1 MILKKYFYF
10 ALLVLASLWVMPACS
25 EDNDIPSQ
33 EVPEEPENPENP
45 GDNGGEHVPNPAG
58 DDFYMFV
65 NGEWHESLT
74 DLSTPQGYDYDIAH
88 LLAVK
93 TGECY
98 KTFEPAILI
107 QESLANL
114 LAGGQDA
121 NLQKVD
127 EVIEELLGDVE
138 TKTDIY
144 QSIGKM
150 IGMGLAEEYAM
161 LSMYPDEGMIY
172 FAIVPP
178 SQFQEEEDEEQAGV
192 RSLKHKKVKK
202 LKKYSSRSRSTDDT
216 MNTILE
222 GLGMD
227 PEYFL
232 YDESIVPFLT
242 KLEESSLDELKELI
256 NDAVASQLLPFCG
269 DEFVTQFTEGAMT
282 STMDLVNASFASL
295 FKYSLS
301 HHFCQTYLT
310 EELKAKYAEYGEE
323 MRSVFAK
330 RIENNAWLSAPT
342 KQAALAKLDAMKFFF
357 GEPDVWYEAGFP
369 VLKGEVLVD
378 DILEAKASNK
388 RLIEAVLGKNARDES
403 FTWGICQPGG
413 HALNVSDAYYS
424 VDSNAMHLHPSYLM
438 APEYAEDME
447 PAQVY
452 AAFYVMG
459 HEMTHGFDLD
469 GSTYDGEGQENNW
482 WAAEDR
488 AKFEALNNL
497 VIEQIGTFEV
507 AEGIFANSSKTVTED
522 VADMGGL
529 NIAFDA
535 LTAYLTKKGVSG
547 DDLKEAQKDF
557 FEHYAYRY
565 HTHYTSETL
574 QKQLQDVHSVD
585 MVRVNG
591 IVQHMDSWYE
601 LYNVVEGDALY
612 FPKEKRIIIW

>member
-33 EVPEEPENPENP
+33 EVPEEPENPGNNEE
-45 GDNGGEHVPNPAG
+45 EHVPNPAG

-74 DLSTPQGYDYDIAH
+74 NLSTPQGYDYDIAH

-121 NLQKVD
+121 SLQRVN
-127 EVIEELLGDVE
+127 EVIEELLADVE
-138 TKTDIY
+138 TKTDAY
-144 QSIGKM
+144 RAIGKM
-150 IGMGLAEEYAM
+150 VGMGLIDSEIRLY
-161 LSMYPDEGMIY
+161 MYPDEGIMHY
-172 FAIVPP
+172 AVVPP
-178 SQFQEEEDEEQAGV
+178 QQPEEGEEEESEIL
-192 RSLKHKKVKK
+192 SMKHRKVKK
-202 LKKYSSRSRSTDDT
+202 LKKYSGRSRSTDDA
-216 MNTILE
+216 MNAILE

-227 PEYFL
+227 ADYFL

-242 KLEESSLDELKELI
+242 KLEKSSLDELKELI
-256 NDAVASQLLPFCG
+256 NNAVASELLPFCG
-269 DEFVTQFTEGAMT
+269 DEFVAQATGGAIT
-282 STMDLVNASFASL
+282 STMDMVNTLFEEL

-301 HHFCQTYLT
+301 HHFSQTYLT
-310 EELKAKYAEYGEE
+310 EELKEQYAEYGEE
-323 MRSVFAK
+323 LRSVFAK
-330 RIENNAWLSAPT
+330 RIENNAWLSTAT
-342 KQAALAKLDAMKFFF
+342 KQAALAKLNAMKFFF
-357 GEPDVWYEAGFP
+357 GEPDVWYEEGFP
-369 VLKGEVLVD
+369 VLKGELLVD

-388 RLIEAVLGKNARDES
+388 RLVEAVLGKNHRDES

-413 HALNVSDAYYS
+413 SCLNKHDAYYS
-424 VDSNAMHLHPSYLM
+424 VDTNTMHIHTSFLM

-447 PAQVY
+447 PGKVY
-452 AAFYVMG
+452 ASFYVMG

-469 GSTYDGEGQENNW
+469 GSTYDGEGQKNNW

-497 VIEQIGTFEV
+497 VIEQIGTFKV

-522 VADMGGL
+522 VADLGGM

-565 HTHYTSETL
+565 HTHYTPETL
-574 QKQLQDVHSVD
+574 QEQLQDIHSVD

-612 FPKEKRIIIW
+612 LPKEERIVIW

>member
-10 ALLVLASLWVMPACS
+10 ALLVLASLWVMPSCS
-25 EDNDIPSQ
+25 EDNDIPNQ
-33 EVPEEPENPENP
+33 EIPEEPENPGNNEE
-45 GDNGGEHVPNPAG
+45 EHVPNPAG

-98 KTFEPAILI
+98 KTFEAAQMI
-107 QESLANL
+107 QKSSANL
-114 LAGGQDA
+114 QAGGQDA
-121 NLQKVD
+121 NLQRVD
-127 EVIEELLGDVE
+127 EIINELLADIE
-138 TKTDIY
+138 TKTDAY
-144 QSIGKM
+144 QAIGKT
-150 IGMGLAEEYAM
+150 IGMGLLEEEVKLY
-161 LSMYPDEGMIY
+161 MYPAEGVLCY
-172 FAIVPP
+172 AVVPP
-178 SQFQEEEDEEQAGV
+178 QQAEEDEDGEEQASI
-192 RSLKHKKVKK
+192 RSMKHKKIKK

-216 MNTILE
+216 MNAILE
-222 GLGMD
+222 GLGLD
-227 PEYFL
+227 PEYFV

-256 NDAVASQLLPFCG
+256 NDAVASELLPFCG
-269 DEFVTQFTEGAMT
+269 DEFAAQFTEGAIT
-282 STMDLVNASFASL
+282 STTDLVNLVFQDL

-301 HHFCQTYLT
+301 HHFSRTYLT
-310 EELKAKYAEYGEE
+310 EELKEQYAEYGEE

-330 RIENNAWLSAPT
+330 RIENNAWLSTPT

-357 GEPDVWYEAGFP
+357 GEPDVWYEEGFP
-369 VLKGEVLVD
+369 VLKGELLVD

-388 RLIEAVLGKNARDES
+388 RLVEAVLGKNARDES

-413 HALNVSDAYYS
+413 NGLNVHDAYYS
-424 VDSNAMHLHPSYLM
+424 VDTNAMHLHPSFMM
-438 APEYAEDME
+438 APEYTEDME

-488 AKFEALNNL
+488 AKFEALNNQ

-535 LTAYLTKKGVSG
+535 LTAYLTKMGVSG
-547 DDLKEAQKDF
+547 DEMKEAQKNF
-557 FEHYAYRY
+557 FEHHAYRF

-574 QKQLQDVHSVD
+574 QEQLQDEHSVD

-612 FPKEKRIIIW
+612 LPKEERIVIW

>member
-1 MILKKYFYF
+1 MTLKNYFYF
-10 ALLVLASLWVMPACS
+10 AMLMLASVFVMPACS
-25 EDNDIPSQ
+25 DHDDMP
-33 EVPEEPENPENP
+33 
-45 GDNGGEHVPNPAG
+45 GGENEEEHVSNPAG

-74 DLSTPQGYDYDIAH
+74 DLSAPQGYSYDIAK
-88 LLAVK
+88 LLAAK
-93 TGECY
+93 TLECY
-98 KTFEPAILI
+98 KTYEPAILI

-121 NLQKVD
+121 NLQRVD
-127 EVIEELLGDVE
+127 EVIEELLADVE
-138 TKTDIY
+138 TKTDAY
-144 QSIGKM
+144 RAIGKM
-150 IGMGLAEEYAM
+150 VGMGLIDSKIRLY
-161 LSMYPDEGMIY
+161 MYPDEGIMHY
-172 FAIVPP
+172 AVVPP
-178 SQFQEEEDEEQAGV
+178 QADEEGEEEEEAEI
-192 RSLKHKKVKK
+192 RSMKHRKVKK
-202 LKKYSSRSRSTDDT
+202 LKKYSGRSRSTDDA
-216 MNTILE
+216 MNAILE

-227 PEYFL
+227 SDYFL

-242 KLEESSLDELKELI
+242 KLEESSLDELKEVI
-256 NDAVASQLLPFCG
+256 NGAVVSELLPFCG
-269 DEFVTQFTEGAMT
+269 DEYVAQATEGAFT
-282 STMDLVNASFASL
+282 STMDMVNTLFEEL

-310 EELKAKYAEYGEE
+310 EELQGQFAEYGEE
-323 MRSVFAK
+323 LRSVFAK
-330 RIENNAWLSAPT
+330 RIENNAWLSTAT
-342 KQAALAKLDAMKFFF
+342 KQAALAKLNAMKFFF
-357 GEPDVWYEAGFP
+357 GEPDVWYEEGFP
-369 VLKGEVLVD
+369 VLKGELLVD

-388 RLIEAVLGKNARDES
+388 RLVEAVLGKNHRDES

-413 HALNVSDAYYS
+413 SCLNKHEAYYTANT
-424 VDSNAMHLHPSYLM
+424 NAMHIHPSFLM

-447 PAQVY
+447 PGKVY
-452 AAFYVMG
+452 ASFYVMG

-522 VADMGGL
+522 VADMGGM

-547 DDLKEAQKDF
+547 DELKEAQKDF
-557 FEHYAYRY
+557 FEHHAYRY
-565 HTHYTSETL
+565 HTYYTPEAL
-574 QKQLQDVHSVD
+574 QEQLADIHSVD

-612 FPKEKRIIIW
+612 LPKEERITIW

>member
-1 MILKKYFYF
+1 MTLKKYFYF
-10 ALLVLASLWVMPACS
+10 ALLLLVSVWVMPSCS
-25 EDNDIPSQ
+25 DDNEPNGEDNPST
-33 EVPEEPENPENP
+33 
-45 GDNGGEHVPNPAG
+45 EHVPNPAG

-98 KTFEPAILI
+98 KTFEAAQMI
-107 QESLANL
+107 QKSSANL
-114 LAGGQDA
+114 QAGGQDA
-121 NLQKVD
+121 NLQRVD
-127 EVIEELLGDVE
+127 EIINELLAGVE
-138 TKTDIY
+138 TKTDAY
-144 QSIGKM
+144 QAIGKT
-150 IGMGLAEEYAM
+150 IGMGLLEEQVKLY
-161 LSMYPDEGMIY
+161 MYPAEGIMCY
-172 FAIVPP
+172 AVVPP
-178 SQFQEEEDEEQAGV
+178 QQAEEDEEQAAI
-192 RSLKHKKVKK
+192 RSMKHKKVKK

-216 MNTILE
+216 MNAILE
-222 GLGMD
+222 GLGLD
-227 PEYFL
+227 PEYFVF
-232 YDESIVPFLT
+232 DESIVPFLT
-242 KLEESSLDELKELI
+242 QLEKSSLDELKELI
-256 NDAVASQLLPFCG
+256 NNAVASELLPFCG
-269 DEFVTQFTEGAMT
+269 DEFVAQFTEGAIT
-282 STMDLVNASFASL
+282 STTDLVNLVFQDL

-301 HHFCQTYLT
+301 HHFSRTYLT
-310 EELKAKYAEYGEE
+310 EELKEQYAEYGEE

-330 RIENNAWLSAPT
+330 RIENNAWLSTPT

-357 GEPDVWYEAGFP
+357 GEPDVWYEEGFP
-369 VLKGEVLVD
+369 VLKGELLVD

-388 RLIEAVLGKNARDES
+388 RLVEAVLGKDAREES

-413 HALNVSDAYYS
+413 SGFYAHDAYYS
-424 VDSNAMHLHPSYLM
+424 VDTNAMHLHPSFMM
-438 APEYAEDME
+438 APEYTEDME
-447 PAQVY
+447 PGEVY

-488 AKFEALNNL
+488 AKFEALNNQ

-535 LTAYLTKKGVSG
+535 LTAYLTKMGVSG
-547 DDLKEAQKDF
+547 NELKEAQKDF
-557 FEHYAYRY
+557 FEHHAYRY

-574 QKQLQDVHSVD
+574 QEQLQDIHSVD

-612 FPKEKRIIIW
+612 LPKEERIVIW

>member
-1 MILKKYFYF
+1 MMLRKYFYF
-10 ALLVLASLWVMPACS
+10 ALLVLASVWLMPSCS
-25 EDNDIPSQ
+25 EDDVVPPVQEEEKEDKPSD
-33 EVPEEPENPENP
+33 
-45 GDNGGEHVPNPAG
+45 DNGENVHVPNPAG

-74 DLSTPQGYDYDIAH
+74 NLSTPQGYDYDIAK
-88 LLAVK
+88 LLAAK
-93 TGECY
+93 TSECY

-121 NLQKVD
+121 NLQRME
-127 EVIEELLGDVE
+127 EVIEELLADVE
-138 TKTDIY
+138 TKTDAY
-144 QSIGKM
+144 RAIGKM
-150 IGMGLAEEYAM
+150 VGMGLIDGEAKLY
-161 LSMYPDEGMIY
+161 MYPGEGIMY
-172 FAIVPP
+172 YAVVPP
-178 SQFQEEEDEEQAGV
+178 QAVQEDEEAEV
-192 RSLKHKKVKK
+192 RSMKHKKVKK

-216 MNTILE
+216 MDAILE

-227 PEYFL
+227 SDYFL

-256 NDAVASQLLPFCG
+256 NDAVASELLPFCG
-269 DEFVTQFTEGAMT
+269 DEFVVEISQGAIT
-282 STMDLVNASFASL
+282 STMDLVNALFEEL

-310 EELKAKYAEYGEE
+310 EELKKQYAEYGEE
-323 MRSVFAK
+323 LRMVFAK

-342 KQAALAKLDAMKFFF
+342 KQAALAKLNAMKFFF
-357 GEPDVWYEAGFP
+357 GEPDVWYEEGFP
-369 VLKGEVLVD
+369 VLKGELLVD

-388 RLIEAVLGKNARDES
+388 RLVEAVLGKDVRDES
-403 FTWGICQPGG
+403 FTWGICQPDGSG
-413 HALNVSDAYYS
+413 LNKHDAYYS
-424 VDSNAMHLHPSYLM
+424 VDTNAMHIHPSFLM

-447 PAQVY
+447 PGKVY
-452 AAFYVMG
+452 ASFYVMG

-488 AKFEALNNL
+488 AKFEALNNQ

-507 AEGIFANSSKTVTED
+507 AEGIFANSGKTVTED

-547 DDLKEAQKDF
+547 DELKEAQKNF
-557 FEHYAYRY
+557 FEHHAYRY
-565 HTHYTSETL
+565 HTHYTPETL
-574 QKQLQDVHSVD
+574 QEQLEDIHSVD
-585 MVRVNG
+585 MVRVNA
-591 IVQHMDSWYE
+591 IVQHMDGLYE

-612 FPKEKRIIIW
+612 LPKEERIVIW

>member
-10 ALLVLASLWVMPACS
+10 ALLVLASLWVMPSCS
-25 EDNDIPSQ
+25 EDNDIPNQ
-33 EVPEEPENPENP
+33 EIPEEPENPGNNEE
-45 GDNGGEHVPNPAG
+45 EHVPNPAG

-98 KTFEPAILI
+98 KTFEAAQMI
-107 QESLANL
+107 QKSSANL
-114 LAGGQDA
+114 QAGGQDA
-121 NLQKVD
+121 NLQRVD
-127 EVIEELLGDVE
+127 EIINELLAGVE
-138 TKTDIY
+138 TKTDAY
-144 QSIGKM
+144 QAIGKT
-150 IGMGLAEEYAM
+150 IGMGLLEEQVKLY
-161 LSMYPDEGMIY
+161 MYPAEGIMCY
-172 FAIVPP
+172 AVVPP
-178 SQFQEEEDEEQAGV
+178 QQVEEDEEQASIG
-192 RSLKHKKVKK
+192 SMKHKKIKK

-216 MNTILE
+216 MNAILE
-222 GLGMD
+222 GLGLD
-227 PEYFL
+227 PEYFDF
-232 YDESIVPFLT
+232 DESIVPFLT
-242 KLEESSLDELKELI
+242 NLEKSSLDELKELI
-256 NDAVASQLLPFCG
+256 NDAVASELLPFCG
-269 DEFVTQFTEGAMT
+269 DEFAAQFTEGAIT
-282 STMDLVNASFASL
+282 STTDLVNLVFQDL

-301 HHFCQTYLT
+301 HHFSRTYLT
-310 EELKAKYAEYGEE
+310 EELKEQYAEYGEE

-330 RIENNAWLSAPT
+330 RIENNAWLSTPT

-357 GEPDVWYEAGFP
+357 GEPDVWYEEGFP
-369 VLKGEVLVD
+369 VLKGELLVD

-388 RLIEAVLGKNARDES
+388 RLVEAVLGKNARDES

-413 HALNVSDAYYS
+413 NGLNVHDAYYS
-424 VDSNAMHLHPSYLM
+424 VDTNAMHLHPSFMM
-438 APEYAEDME
+438 APEYTEDME
-447 PAQVY
+447 PGEVY

-469 GSTYDGEGQENNW
+469 GSTYDGEGKENNW

-488 AKFEALNNL
+488 AKFEALNNQ

-535 LTAYLTKKGVSG
+535 LTAYLTKMGVSG
-547 DDLKEAQKDF
+547 DEMKEAQKNF
-557 FEHYAYRY
+557 FEHHAYRFR
-565 HTHYTSETL
+565 THYTSETL
-574 QKQLQDVHSVD
+574 QEQLQDVHSVD

-591 IVQHMDSWYE
+591 IIQHMDSWYD
-601 LYNVVEGDALY
+601 LFNVVEGDALY
-612 FPKEKRIIIW
+612 LPKEERIVIW

>member
-1 MILKKYFYF
+1 MMLRKYFYF
-10 ALLVLASLWVMPACS
+10 ALVVLASVWLMPSCS
-25 EDNDIPSQ
+25 EDDVVPPVQEEEKEDKPSD
-33 EVPEEPENPENP
+33 ENGENV
-45 GDNGGEHVPNPAG
+45 HVPNPAG
-58 DDFYMFV
+58 DDFYKFV

-74 DLSTPQGYDYDIAH
+74 NLSTPQGYDYDIAKM
-88 LLAVK
+88 LAAK
-93 TGECY
+93 TSECC

-121 NLQKVD
+121 NLQRME
-127 EVIEELLGDVE
+127 EVIEELLADVE
-138 TKTDIY
+138 TKTDAY
-144 QSIGKM
+144 QAIGKM
-150 IGMGLAEEYAM
+150 IGMGLLDSEVKLY
-161 LSMYPDEGMIY
+161 MYPEEGIMY
-172 FAIVPP
+172 FAVVPP
-178 SQFQEEEDEEQAGV
+178 QAVQEGEEEAEI
-192 RSLKHKKVKK
+192 RSMKHRKVKK
-202 LKKYSSRSRSTDDT
+202 LKKYSGRSRSTDDT
-216 MNTILE
+216 MEAILE

-227 PEYFL
+227 PDYFL

-256 NDAVASQLLPFCG
+256 NDAVASELLPFCG
-269 DEFVTQFTEGAMT
+269 DEFVAEISQGAIT
-282 STMDLVNASFASL
+282 STIDLVNAVFEEL

-310 EELKAKYAEYGEE
+310 EELKKQYAEYGDEL
-323 MRSVFAK
+323 RSVFAK
-330 RIENNAWLSAPT
+330 RIENNAWLSTPT
-342 KQAALAKLDAMKFFF
+342 KQAALAKLNAMKFFF
-357 GEPDVWYEAGFP
+357 GEPDVWYEEGFP
-369 VLKGEVLVD
+369 VLKGELLVD

-388 RLIEAVLGKNARDES
+388 RLVEAVLGKDVRDES

-413 HALNVSDAYYS
+413 LGLNTNQAYYS
-424 VDSNAMHLHPSYLM
+424 IDTNAMHMHPVYLM
-438 APEYAEDME
+438 APEFAEDKKPGE
-447 PAQVY
+447 IY
-452 AAFYVMG
+452 ASFYVMG

-469 GSTYDGEGQENNW
+469 GSKYDGEGQENNW

-488 AKFEALNNL
+488 AKFEALNNQ

-507 AEGIFANSSKTVTED
+507 AEGIFSNSSKTVTED

-547 DDLKEAQKDF
+547 DELKEAQKDF
-557 FEHYAYRY
+557 FEHHAYRY
-565 HTHYTSETL
+565 RTHYTPETL
-574 QKQLQDVHSVD
+574 QAQLEDEHSVD

-612 FPKEKRIIIW
+612 LPKEERIVIW

>member
-1 MILKKYFYF
+1 MTLKNYFYF
-10 ALLVLASLWVMPACS
+10 AMLMLASVFVMPACS
-25 EDNDIPSQ
+25 DHDDMP
-33 EVPEEPENPENP
+33 
-45 GDNGGEHVPNPAG
+45 GGENEEEHVSNPAG

-74 DLSTPQGYDYDIAH
+74 DLSAPQGYSYDIAK
-88 LLAVK
+88 LLAAK
-93 TGECY
+93 TLECY
-98 KTFEPAILI
+98 KTYEPAILI

-121 NLQKVD
+121 NLQRMY
-127 EVIEELLGDVE
+127 EIIEELLADVE
-138 TKTDIY
+138 TKTDAY
-144 QSIGKM
+144 RAIGKM
-150 IGMGLAEEYAM
+150 VGMGLIDSKIRLY
-161 LSMYPDEGMIY
+161 MYPDEGIMHY
-172 FAIVPP
+172 AVVPP
-178 SQFQEEEDEEQAGV
+178 QQPEEGEEEEAEV
-192 RSLKHKKVKK
+192 RSMKHRKVKK
-202 LKKYSSRSRSTDDT
+202 LKKYSGRSRSTDDA
-216 MNTILE
+216 MNAILE

-227 PEYFL
+227 ADYFL

-242 KLEESSLDELKELI
+242 KLEESSLDELKEVI
-256 NDAVASQLLPFCG
+256 NGAVVSELLPFCG
-269 DEFVTQFTEGAMT
+269 DEYVAQATEGAFT
-282 STMDLVNASFASL
+282 STMDMVNTLFEEL

-310 EELKAKYAEYGEE
+310 EELQGQFAEYGEE
-323 MRSVFAK
+323 LRSVFAK
-330 RIENNAWLSAPT
+330 RIENNAWLSTAT
-342 KQAALAKLDAMKFFF
+342 KQAALAKLNAMKFFF
-357 GEPDVWYEAGFP
+357 GEPDVWYEEGFP
-369 VLKGEVLVD
+369 VLKGELLVD

-388 RLIEAVLGKNARDES
+388 RLVEAVLGKNHRDES

-413 HALNVSDAYYS
+413 SCLNKHEAYYTANT
-424 VDSNAMHLHPSYLM
+424 NAMHIHPSFLM

-447 PAQVY
+447 PGKVY
-452 AAFYVMG
+452 ASFYVMG

-522 VADMGGL
+522 VADMGGM

-547 DDLKEAQKDF
+547 DELKEAQKDF
-557 FEHYAYRY
+557 FEHHAYRY
-565 HTHYTSETL
+565 HTYYTPEAL
-574 QKQLQDVHSVD
+574 QEQLADIHSVD

-612 FPKEKRIIIW
+612 LPKEKRIIIW

>member
-1 MILKKYFYF
+1 MTLKKYFYF
-10 ALLVLASLWVMPACS
+10 ALLLLASVWVMPSCS
-25 EDNDIPSQ
+25 DDNESNGEDNPST
-33 EVPEEPENPENP
+33 
-45 GDNGGEHVPNPAG
+45 EHVPNPAG

-98 KTFEPAILI
+98 KTFEAAQMI
-107 QESLANL
+107 QKSSANL
-114 LAGGQDA
+114 QAGGQDA
-121 NLQKVD
+121 NLQRVD
-127 EVIEELLGDVE
+127 EIINELLAGVE
-138 TKTDIY
+138 TKTDAY
-144 QSIGKM
+144 QAIGKT
-150 IGMGLAEEYAM
+150 IGMGLLEEQVKLY
-161 LSMYPDEGMIY
+161 MYPAEGMICY
-172 FAIVPP
+172 AVVPP
-178 SQFQEEEDEEQAGV
+178 QQAEEGEEQASI
-192 RSLKHKKVKK
+192 RSMKHKKIKK

-216 MNTILE
+216 MNAILE
-222 GLGMD
+222 GLGLD
-227 PEYFL
+227 PEYFV

-242 KLEESSLDELKELI
+242 NLEKSSLDELKELI
-256 NDAVASQLLPFCG
+256 NDAVASELLPFCG
-269 DEFVTQFTEGAMT
+269 DEFAAQFTEGAIT
-282 STMDLVNASFASL
+282 STTDLVNLVFQDL

-301 HHFCQTYLT
+301 HHFSRTYLT
-310 EELKAKYAEYGEE
+310 EELKEQYAEYGEE
-323 MRSVFAK
+323 MRLVFAK
-330 RIENNAWLSAPT
+330 RIENNAWLSAST

-357 GEPDVWYEAGFP
+357 GEPDVWHEEGFP
-369 VLKGEVLVD
+369 VLKGELLVD
-378 DILEAKASNK
+378 DILEAKASYK
-388 RLIEAVLGKNARDES
+388 RLIEAVLGKDAREES
-403 FTWGICQPGG
+403 FTFGISGPGG
-413 HALNVSDAYYS
+413 SGLYAHEAYYTVFTNS
-424 VDSNAMHLHPSYLM
+424 MHIHPSFMM
-438 APEYAEDME
+438 APEYTEDME

-488 AKFEALNNL
+488 AKFEALNNQ
-497 VIEQIGTFEV
+497 VIEQIGTFKV

-535 LTAYLTKKGVSG
+535 LTAYLTKMGVSG
-547 DDLKEAQKDF
+547 DEMKEAQKNF
-557 FEHYAYRY
+557 FEHHAYRY
-565 HTHYTSETL
+565 RTHYTSETL
-574 QKQLQDVHSVD
+574 QEQLQDVHSVD

-612 FPKEKRIIIW
+612 LPKEERIVIW

>member
-98 KTFEPAILI
+98 KTFEAAQMI
-107 QESLANL
+107 QKSSANL
-114 LAGGQDA
+114 QAGGQDA
-121 NLQKVD
+121 NLQRVD
-127 EVIEELLGDVE
+127 EIINELLAGVE
-138 TKTDIY
+138 TKTDAY
-144 QSIGKM
+144 QAIGKT
-150 IGMGLAEEYAM
+150 IGMGLLEEQVKLY
-161 LSMYPDEGMIY
+161 MYPAEGIMCY
-172 FAIVPP
+172 AVVPP
-178 SQFQEEEDEEQAGV
+178 QQAEEDEEQAAI
-192 RSLKHKKVKK
+192 RSMKHKKVKK

-216 MNTILE
+216 MNAILE
-222 GLGMD
+222 GLGLD
-227 PEYFL
+227 PEYFV

-242 KLEESSLDELKELI
+242 NLEKSSLDELKELI
-256 NDAVASQLLPFCG
+256 NDAVVSELLPFCG
-269 DEFVTQFTEGAMT
+269 DEFAAQITEGAIT
-282 STMDLVNASFASL
+282 STTDLVNLVFQDL

-301 HHFCQTYLT
+301 HHFSRTYLT
-310 EELKAKYAEYGEE
+310 EELKEQYAEYGEE

-330 RIENNAWLSAPT
+330 RIENNAWLSTPT
-342 KQAALAKLDAMKFFF
+342 KQAALAQLDAMKFFF
-357 GEPDVWYEAGFP
+357 GEPNVWYEAGFP

-413 HALNVSDAYYS
+413 NGLNVHDAYYS
-424 VDSNAMHLHPSYLM
+424 VDTNAMHLHPSFMM
-438 APEYAEDME
+438 APEYTEDME
-447 PAQVY
+447 PGEVY

-488 AKFEALNNL
+488 AKFEALNNQ

-547 DDLKEAQKDF
+547 DELKEAQKDF
-557 FEHYAYRY
+557 FEHHAYRY

-591 IVQHMDSWYE
+591 IIQHMDSWYD
-601 LYNVVEGDALY
+601 LFNVVEGDALY
-612 FPKEKRIIIW
+612 LPKEERIVIW

>member
-1 MILKKYFYF
+1 MTLKKYFYF
-10 ALLVLASLWVMPACS
+10 ALLLLVSVWVMPSCS

-33 EVPEEPENPENP
+33 EVPEEPENPGNNEE
-45 GDNGGEHVPNPAG
+45 EHVPNPAG

-98 KTFEPAILI
+98 KTFEAAQMI
-107 QESLANL
+107 QKSSANL
-114 LAGGQDA
+114 QAGGQDA
-121 NLQKVD
+121 NLQRVD
-127 EVIEELLGDVE
+127 EIINELLAGVE
-138 TKTDIY
+138 TKTDAY
-144 QSIGKM
+144 QAIGKT
-150 IGMGLAEEYAM
+150 IGMGLLEEQVKLY
-161 LSMYPDEGMIY
+161 MYPAEGIMCY
-172 FAIVPP
+172 AVVPP
-178 SQFQEEEDEEQAGV
+178 QQAEEDEEQSAI
-192 RSLKHKKVKK
+192 RSMKHKKVKK

-216 MNTILE
+216 MNAILK
-222 GLGMD
+222 GLGLD
-227 PEYFL
+227 PEYFVF
-232 YDESIVPFLT
+232 DESIVPFLT
-242 KLEESSLDELKELI
+242 QLEKSSLDELKELI
-256 NDAVASQLLPFCG
+256 NNAVASELLPFCG
-269 DEFVTQFTEGAMT
+269 DEFAAQFTEGAIT
-282 STMDLVNASFASL
+282 STTDLVNLVFQDL

-301 HHFCQTYLT
+301 HHFSRTYLT
-310 EELKAKYAEYGEE
+310 EELKEQYAEYGEE

-330 RIENNAWLSAPT
+330 RIENNAWLSTPT

-357 GEPDVWYEAGFP
+357 GEPDVWYEEGFP
-369 VLKGEVLVD
+369 VLKGELLVD

-388 RLIEAVLGKNARDES
+388 RLVKAVLGKDAREES

-413 HALNVSDAYYS
+413 SGFYAHDAYYS
-424 VDSNAMHLHPSYLM
+424 VDTNAMHLHPSYMM
-438 APEYAEDME
+438 APEYTEDME

-488 AKFEALNNL
+488 AKFEALNNQ

-535 LTAYLTKKGVSG
+535 LTAYLTKMGVSG
-547 DDLKEAQKDF
+547 DEMKEAQKNF
-557 FEHYAYRY
+557 FEHYAYRF

-574 QKQLQDVHSVD
+574 QEQLQDEHSVD

-612 FPKEKRIIIW
+612 LPNEERIVIW

>member
-1 MILKKYFYF
+1 MILRKYFYF
-10 ALLVLASLWVMPACS
+10 ALMVLASVWLMPACS
-25 EDNDIPSQ
+25 DHDDMP
-33 EVPEEPENPENP
+33 
-45 GDNGGEHVPNPAG
+45 GGENEEEHVSNPAG

-74 DLSTPQGYDYDIAH
+74 NLSTPQGYDYEIAT
-88 LLAVK
+88 LLSAK
-93 TGECY
+93 TSECY

-114 LAGGQDA
+114 QAGGQDA
-121 NLQKVD
+121 NLQRME
-127 EVIEELLGDVE
+127 EVIEELLADVE
-138 TKTDIY
+138 TKTDAY
-144 QSIGKM
+144 QAIGKM
-150 IGMGLAEEYAM
+150 VGMGLIDSEIRLY
-161 LSMYPDEGMIY
+161 MYPEGGIMHY
-172 FAIVPP
+172 AVVPP
-178 SQFQEEEDEEQAGV
+178 QADEEGEEEEAEI
-192 RSLKHKKVKK
+192 RSMKHRKVKK
-202 LKKYSSRSRSTDDT
+202 LKKYSGRSRSTDDT
-216 MNTILE
+216 MGAILE

-227 PEYFL
+227 SDYFL

-256 NDAVASQLLPFCG
+256 NDAVASELLPFCG
-269 DEFVTQFTEGAMT
+269 DEFVAQATEGAIT
-282 STMDLVNASFASL
+282 STIDLVNALFEEL

-310 EELKAKYAEYGEE
+310 EELKKQYAEYGEE
-323 MRSVFAK
+323 LRLVFAK
-330 RIENNAWLSAPT
+330 RIENNAWLSTPT
-342 KQAALAKLDAMKFFF
+342 KQAALAKLNAMKFFF
-357 GEPDVWYEAGFP
+357 GEPDVWYEEGFP
-369 VLKGEVLVD
+369 VLKGELLVD

-388 RLIEAVLGKNARDES
+388 RLVEAVLGKNVRDES

-413 HALNVSDAYYS
+413 SSLHRSDAYYS
-424 VDSNAMHLHPSYLM
+424 VDTNAMHIHPSFLM

-447 PAQVY
+447 PGKVY
-452 AAFYVMG
+452 ASFYVMG

-488 AKFEALNNL
+488 AKFEALNNQ

-547 DDLKEAQKDF
+547 DELKEAQKDF
-557 FEHYAYRY
+557 FEHHAYRY
-565 HTHYTSETL
+565 RTHYTPETL
-574 QKQLQDVHSVD
+574 QEQLEDEHSVD

-591 IVQHMDSWYE
+591 IIQHMDSWYE

-612 FPKEKRIIIW
+612 LPKEERIVIW

>member
-10 ALLVLASLWVMPACS
+10 ALLVLASLWVMPSCS
-25 EDNDIPSQ
+25 EDNDIPGQ
-33 EVPEEPENPENP
+33 EIPENPE
-45 GDNGGEHVPNPAG
+45 DGGEHVPNPAG

-65 NGEWHESLT
+65 NGKWHESLT

-88 LLAVK
+88 LLAAK
-93 TGECY
+93 TLECY
-98 KTFEPAILI
+98 KTFEAAQLI
-107 QESLANL
+107 QESLVNL

-121 NLQKVD
+121 NLQRMD
-127 EVIEELLGDVE
+127 EVIERLLADIE
-138 TKTDIY
+138 TKTDAY
-144 QSIGKM
+144 QAIGKM
-150 IGMGLAEEYAM
+150 IGMGLIEEQVKLY
-161 LSMYPDEGMIY
+161 MYPAEGVLCY
-172 FAIVPP
+172 AVVPP
-178 SQFQEEEDEEQAGV
+178 QQPEEGEEEEAEI
-192 RSLKHKKVKK
+192 RSMKHRKVKK
-202 LKKYSSRSRSTDDT
+202 LKKYSGRSRSTDDA
-216 MNTILE
+216 MNAILE

-227 PEYFL
+227 ADYFL

-256 NDAVASQLLPFCG
+256 NDAVASELLPFCG
-269 DEFVTQFTEGAMT
+269 DEFVAQATGGAIT
-282 STMDLVNASFASL
+282 STMDMVNLTFEEL

-301 HHFCQTYLT
+301 HHFSQTYLT
-310 EELKAKYAEYGEE
+310 EELKGQYAEYGEE
-323 MRSVFAK
+323 LRSVFAK
-330 RIENNAWLSAPT
+330 RIENNAWLSTAT
-342 KQAALAKLDAMKFFF
+342 KQAALAKLNAMKFFF
-357 GEPDVWYEAGFP
+357 GEPEVWYEECFP
-369 VLKGEVLVD
+369 VLKGELLVD

-388 RLIEAVLGKNARDES
+388 RLVEAVLGKNFRDES

-413 HALNVSDAYYS
+413 SGLNKHEAYYS
-424 VDSNAMHLHPSYLM
+424 FETNTMHIHPSFLM

-447 PAQVY
+447 PGKVY
-452 AAFYVMG
+452 ASFYVMG

-488 AKFEALNNL
+488 AKFEALNNQ

-535 LTAYLTKKGVSG
+535 LTAYLTKMGVSG
-547 DDLKEAQKDF
+547 DEMKEAQKNF
-557 FEHYAYRY
+557 FEHHAYRSR
-565 HTHYTSETL
+565 THYTSEAL
-574 QKQLQDVHSVD
+574 QEQLQDIHSVD

-612 FPKEKRIIIW
+612 LPKEERIVIW

>member
-25 EDNDIPSQ
+25 EDNDIPNQ
-33 EVPEEPENPENP
+33 EIPEEPENPGNNEE
-45 GDNGGEHVPNPAG
+45 EHVPNPAG

-65 NGEWHESLT
+65 NGKWHESLT

-98 KTFEPAILI
+98 KTFEAAQMI
-107 QESLANL
+107 QKSSANL
-114 LAGGQDA
+114 QAGGQDA
-121 NLQKVD
+121 NLQRVD
-127 EVIEELLGDVE
+127 EIINELLAGVE
-138 TKTDIY
+138 TKTDAY
-144 QSIGKM
+144 QAIGKT
-150 IGMGLAEEYAM
+150 IGMGLLEEQVKLY
-161 LSMYPDEGMIY
+161 MYPAEGIMCY
-172 FAIVPP
+172 AVVPP
-178 SQFQEEEDEEQAGV
+178 QQAEEDEEQSAI
-192 RSLKHKKVKK
+192 RSMKHKKVKK

-216 MNTILE
+216 MNAILE
-222 GLGMD
+222 GLGLD
-227 PEYFL
+227 PEYFV

-256 NDAVASQLLPFCG
+256 NDAVASELLPFCG
-269 DEFVTQFTEGAMT
+269 DEFAAQFTEGAIT
-282 STMDLVNASFASL
+282 STTDLVNLVFQDL

-301 HHFCQTYLT
+301 HHFSRTYLT
-310 EELKAKYAEYGEE
+310 EELKEQYAEYGEE

-330 RIENNAWLSAPT
+330 RIENNAWLSTPT

-357 GEPDVWYEAGFP
+357 GEPDVWYEEGFP
-369 VLKGEVLVD
+369 VLKGELLVD

-388 RLIEAVLGKNARDES
+388 RLVEAVLGKDAREES

-413 HALNVSDAYYS
+413 SGFYAHDAYYS
-424 VDSNAMHLHPSYLM
+424 VDTNAMHLHPSYMM
-438 APEYAEDME
+438 APEYTEDME
-447 PAQVY
+447 PGEVY

-488 AKFEALNNL
+488 AKFEALNNQ

-535 LTAYLTKKGVSG
+535 LTAYLTKMGVSG
-547 DDLKEAQKDF
+547 NELKEAQKDF
-557 FEHYAYRY
+557 FEHYAYRF

-574 QKQLQDVHSVD
+574 QEQLQDIHSVD

-612 FPKEKRIIIW
+612 LPKEERIVIW

>member
-1 MILKKYFYF
+1 MTLKNYFYF
-10 ALLVLASLWVMPACS
+10 AMLMLASVFVMPACS
-25 EDNDIPSQ
+25 DHDDMP
-33 EVPEEPENPENP
+33 
-45 GDNGGEHVPNPAG
+45 GGENEEEHVSNPAG

-74 DLSTPQGYDYDIAH
+74 NLSTPQGYSHDIAK
-88 LLAVK
+88 LLAAK
-93 TGECY
+93 TVECY
-98 KTFEPAILI
+98 KTYEPAILI

-114 LAGGQDA
+114 QAGGQGA
-121 NLQKVD
+121 NLQRMY
-127 EVIEELLGDVE
+127 EIIEELLADVE
-138 TKTDIY
+138 TKTDAY
-144 QSIGKM
+144 RAIGKM
-150 IGMGLAEEYAM
+150 VGMGLIDSEIRLY
-161 LSMYPDEGMIY
+161 MYPEGGIMHY
-172 FAIVPP
+172 AVVPP
-178 SQFQEEEDEEQAGV
+178 QADEEGEEEEEAEI
-192 RSLKHKKVKK
+192 RSMKHRKVKK
-202 LKKYSSRSRSTDDT
+202 LKKYSGRSRSTDDA
-216 MNTILE
+216 MNAILE

-227 PEYFL
+227 ADYFL

-242 KLEESSLDELKELI
+242 KLEESSLDELKEVI
-256 NDAVASQLLPFCG
+256 NGAVVSELLPFCG
-269 DEFVTQFTEGAMT
+269 DEYVAQATEGAFT
-282 STMDLVNASFASL
+282 STMDMVNTLFEEL

-310 EELKAKYAEYGEE
+310 EELQGQFAEYGEE
-323 MRSVFAK
+323 LRSVFAK
-330 RIENNAWLSAPT
+330 RIENNAWLSTAT
-342 KQAALAKLDAMKFFF
+342 KQAALAKLNAMKFFF
-357 GEPDVWYEAGFP
+357 GEPEVWYEAGFP
-369 VLKGEVLVD
+369 VLKGELLVD

-388 RLIEAVLGKNARDES
+388 RLVEAVLGKNFRDES

-413 HALNVSDAYYS
+413 SCLNKHDAYYS
-424 VDSNAMHLHPSYLM
+424 VDTNAMHIHPSFLM

-447 PAQVY
+447 PGKVY
-452 AAFYVMG
+452 ASFYVMG

-522 VADMGGL
+522 VADMGGM

-547 DDLKEAQKDF
+547 DELKEAQKDF
-557 FEHYAYRY
+557 FEHHAYRY
-565 HTHYTSETL
+565 HTYYTPEAL
-574 QKQLQDVHSVD
+574 QEQLADIHSVD

-591 IVQHMDSWYE
+591 IIQHMDSWYE

-612 FPKEKRIIIW
+612 LPKEERITIW

>member
-10 ALLVLASLWVMPACS
+10 ALLMLASLWVMPSCS
-25 EDNDIPSQ
+25 EDNDNLS
-33 EVPEEPENPENP
+33 PE
-45 GDNGGEHVPNPAG
+45 EHVPNPAG
-58 DDFYMFV
+58 DDFYMYV

-74 DLSTPQGYDYDIAH
+74 DLSTPQGYSYDIAR
-88 LLAVK
+88 LLNVK
-93 TGECY
+93 TAECY
-98 KTFEPAILI
+98 KTFEAALLI
-107 QESLANL
+107 QESLVNL

-121 NLQKVD
+121 NLQRVD
-127 EVIEELLGDVE
+127 KVIEELLADVE
-138 TKTDIY
+138 TKTDAY
-144 QSIGKM
+144 QAIGKM
-150 IGMGLAEEYAM
+150 IGMGLIEEEVKLY
-161 LSMYPDEGMIY
+161 MYPAEGVLCY
-172 FAIVPP
+172 AVVPP
-178 SQFQEEEDEEQAGV
+178 QQAEEDEDGEEQASI
-192 RSLKHKKVKK
+192 RSMKHKKIKK

-216 MNTILE
+216 MNAILE
-222 GLGMD
+222 GLGLD
-227 PEYFL
+227 PEYFV

-256 NDAVASQLLPFCG
+256 NDAVASELLPFCG
-269 DEFVTQFTEGAMT
+269 DEFAAQFTEGAIT
-282 STMDLVNASFASL
+282 STTDLVNLVFQDL

-301 HHFCQTYLT
+301 HHFSRTYLT
-310 EELKAKYAEYGEE
+310 EELKEQYAEYGEE

-330 RIENNAWLSAPT
+330 RIENNAWLSTPT

-357 GEPDVWYEAGFP
+357 GEPDVWYEEGFP
-369 VLKGEVLVD
+369 VLKGELLVD

-388 RLIEAVLGKNARDES
+388 RLVEAVLGKDAREES

-413 HALNVSDAYYS
+413 NGLNVHDAYYS
-424 VDSNAMHLHPSYLM
+424 VDTNAMHLHPSFMM
-438 APEYAEDME
+438 APEYTEDME

-469 GSTYDGEGQENNW
+469 GSTYDGEGKENNW

-488 AKFEALNNL
+488 AKFEALNNQ
-497 VIEQIGTFEV
+497 VIEQIGTFKV

-535 LTAYLTKKGVSG
+535 LTAYLTKMGISG
-547 DDLKEAQKDF
+547 DEMKEAQKNF
-557 FEHYAYRY
+557 FVHHAYRFR
-565 HTHYTSETL
+565 THYTLEAL
-574 QKQLQDVHSVD
+574 QEQLQDVHSVD

-612 FPKEKRIIIW
+612 LPKEERIVIW